1 VLQRTPGTLYVLT
14 YLRGPA
20 PLNTAFAR
28 SGADMG
34 TRRSPSADSVAD
46 YIAGLTPPLREEVE
60 TLRRAILAAADGIK
74 EEIKWNAPSFFT
86 GEHFATM
93 RLNGKVPLQL
103 ILHLGAKKSFIARDA
118 IEDPDGLLQWLGP
131 DRACI
136 SFPAPGSV
144 AARVAWVQNVVSQW
158 VQHVPARVAG

>member
-1 VLQRTPGTLYVLT
+1 MGSRKS
-14 YLRGPA
+14 
-20 PLNTAFAR
+20 PL
-28 SGADMG
+28 
-34 TRRSPSADSVAD
+34 ADSVAD
-46 YIAGLTPPLREEVE
+46 YISGLEPPLREDVE
-60 TLRRAILAAADGIK
+60 ALRRAILASARGIG

-103 ILHLGAKKSFIARDA
+103 ILHLGVRKSSIARDS

-136 SFPAPGSV
+136 SFPAYGTVATRIASV
-144 AARVAWVQNVVSQW
+144 QHIVRQW

>member
-1 VLQRTPGTLYVLT
+1 MASRK
-14 YLRGPA
+14 
-20 PLNTAFAR
+20 
-28 SGADMG
+28 
-34 TRRSPSADSVAD
+34 SPSTNSVAD
-46 YIAGLTPPLREEVE
+46 YIDGLAPPLRDDVE
-60 TLRRAILAAADGIK
+60 ALRGAILASANGIG
-74 EEIKWNAPSFFT
+74 EEIKWNAPSFYT

-103 ILHLGAKKSFIARDA
+103 ILHLGAKRSFIARDS
-118 IEDPDGLLQWLGP
+118 IEDPAGLLQWLGP

-144 AARVAWVQNVVSQW
+144 AARTASVQHIVSQW